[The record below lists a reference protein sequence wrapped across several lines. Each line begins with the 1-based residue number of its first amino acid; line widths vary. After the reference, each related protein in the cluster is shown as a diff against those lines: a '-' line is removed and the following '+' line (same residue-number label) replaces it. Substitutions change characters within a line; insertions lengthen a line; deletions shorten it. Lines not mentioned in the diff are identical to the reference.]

1 LSRSRLAFQ
10 GVGSMLSIE
19 TGYNAGLGHG
29 AVRRYRHIQRELP
42 RLMAQE
48 PQVREF
54 ILRTV
59 SDYYAGRQETDSKF
73 DRVLAELQ
81 EQDFAPPP

>member
-1 LSRSRLAFQ
+1 MQGLAMEQ
-10 GVGSMLSIE
+10 SDVI
-19 TGYNAGLGHG
+19 AI
-29 AVRRYRHIQRELP
+29 IQRELP
-42 RLMAQE
+42 RLMVQE